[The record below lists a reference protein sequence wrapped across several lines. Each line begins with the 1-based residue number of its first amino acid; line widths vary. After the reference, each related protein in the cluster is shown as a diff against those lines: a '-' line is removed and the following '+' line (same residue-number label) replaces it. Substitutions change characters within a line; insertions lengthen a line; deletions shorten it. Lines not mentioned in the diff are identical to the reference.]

1 MLKRRVK
8 KTWNGRNG
16 GVRPILLL
24 VVALMT
30 KMVQEIGKV
39 DGIVNK
45 WEAVGIRP
53 WGREEGRE
61 G

>member
-1 MLKRRVK
+1 MF
-8 KTWNGRNG
+8 
-16 GVRPILLL
+16 
-24 VVALMT
+24 VVVLMT

-45 WEAVGIRP
+45 WEAVGTRH
-53 WGREEGRE
+53 WGWEEGRE